1 MIIFNKTTFKSDSMS
16 SFVEDA
22 KKDFNNIKA
31 HWQSLDPLVRFL
43 DKITLVQI
51 LLFGIAFIIA
61 SGSSFSPIVTNSAMM
76 IFPVIMAGFTF
87 VFRSKIN
94 SNIENIEIA
103 RKEFIRFLAVILF
116 LIVLTIFYAF
126 TFL

>member
-1 MIIFNKTTFKSDSMS
+1 MS

>member
-22 KKDFNNIKA
+22 KKDFNNIKT
-31 HWQSLDPLVRFL
+31 HWLSLDPLVRFL

-51 LLFGIAFIIA
+51 LLFGITFIIA

>member
-61 SGSSFSPIVTNSAMM
+61 SGSSYSPIVTNSAMM

>member
-22 KKDFNNIKA
+22 KKDFNNIKT
-31 HWQSLDPLVRFL
+31 HWLSLDPLVRFL